1 MAEDVAGAG
10 SPQGLSWSWE
20 LDFGALMDSLD
31 GCAPRLGTAGRPG
44 AASCGA
50 DRPGSASGGADRP
63 GSASGGAAS
72 RAVPQTAAVSEDE
85 DTAAG
90 GDEAAAGGDEA
101 AAGAGG
107 LRDNEIARDDPDGL
121 DRDDPEGAVPEGLD
135 PEGLEEGGGGRLP
148 AWVLAGRV
156 AGKLAPGP
164 DLAAWLAMAPAA
176 DLADWD
182 LAAVAGAWRRLASW
196 AQAGELA
203 AVAQIAARSAA
214 RDEDI
219 GTEPDGRPVRI
230 PASAAAEVALELT
243 MSRFGASWWADLAV
257 QLGWRLAATGAAL
270 ESGVIDLARARLI
283 AEATGPL
290 SDENARKVQDRVLPV
305 AGDQTT
311 GMLRAALRRAV
322 IAVDPAGAEERRKE
336 AERRSKV
343 VLYPDQDSTATLA
356 GQRLPAVHAA
366 AAMARITAMARAMKA
381 SGAGGGMDLLRA
393 QIYVGLLLGTLPLI
407 PPAEGAPPD
416 DPPPDDPP
424 PDDPPRNDPGNDPDG
439 DPGGPGPG
447 DGPGGSHQN
456 DAPAPASPPHDGPP
470 DDGPPDDDDVPPL
483 TDQDAPA
490 EDDGPGPDDDNPDSG
505 WARNGWAGSADDDDF
520 SWRGPARD
528 WPALPALI
536 PPSPP
541 GPGGGRPPG
550 LLDVCLP
557 WRTLA
562 GISPAP
568 GHLGRIGPI
577 TATQAR
583 QLAGCAARDPAAEW
597 RVIVTSTAGQ
607 ALAVTRI
614 PRNRDGPPGPS
625 ARARPGDGTG
635 LVARVTLTI
644 SEDVLTGPQP
654 SRPGAG
660 TGPDPPG
667 GILARALRAAAAA
680 AARARDAAAADAAAG
695 GCAHTAASPGYRPPP
710 RLREHITARDLT
722 CRLPVCRQ
730 PAWRGDLDHTVP
742 FDDGGITCAC
752 NLGGVC
758 RADHQLK
765 QHPGWSLTQTAPG
778 IFLWTTPS
786 GRTHGS
792 APDIYPT

>member
-1 MAEDVAGAG
+1 MAEDVVGAGA
-10 SPQGLSWSWE
+10 PQGLSWSWE
-20 LDFGALMDSLD
+20 LDFDVLMDSISGD
-31 GCAPRLGTAGRPG
+31 APR
-44 AASCGA
+44 
-50 DRPGSASGGADRP
+50 SG
-63 GSASGGAAS
+63 
-72 RAVPQTAAVSEDE
+72 
-85 DTAAG
+85 
-90 GDEAAAGGDEA
+90 A
-101 AAGAGG
+101 AAGAAG
-107 LRDNEIARDDPDGL
+107 LGDDQTARDDPEGL
-121 DRDDPEGAVPEGLD
+121 DRDDPEGLDPEGLD
-135 PEGLEEGGGGRLP
+135 PESLDPEGLDPDGPKGLEQGGGGRRP

-156 AGKLAPGP
+156 AEKLAPGP

-196 AQAGELA
+196 AQARELA

-219 GTEPDGRPVRI
+219 GTGPDGRPVRI

-270 ESGVIDLARARLI
+270 ESGAIDLARARLI

-290 SDENARKVQDRVLPV
+290 SDENARKVEARVLP
-305 AGDQTT
+305 AAEGQTT

-322 IAVDPAGAEERRKE
+322 IVVDPAGAEQRRKD
-336 AERRSKV
+336 AERQSKV
-343 VLYPDQDSTATLA
+343 VLYPDQDNTATLA

-393 QIYVGLLLGTLPLI
+393 QTYLGLLLGTLPLI
-407 PPAEGAPPD
+407 PPPDGAPPD
-416 DPPPDDPP
+416 DPPAGYPSP
-424 PDDPPRNDPGNDPDG
+424 G
-439 DPGGPGPG
+439 DPGDDPL
-447 DGPGGSHQN
+447 D
-456 DAPAPASPPHDGPP
+456 
-470 DDGPPDDDDVPPL
+470 DDGVLPPADDDLPAGDDGVPPL
-483 TDQDAPA
+483 TDDDAPA
-490 EDDGPGPDDDNPDSG
+490 GDDSPGPDDDDPDSG
-505 WARNGWAGSADDDDF
+505 RAGSRWAGAADDDDF
-520 SWRGPARD
+520 PWRGPVRN

-536 PPSPP
+536 PPAPP
-541 GPGGGRPPG
+541 GPGDSRPAG
-550 LLDVCLP
+550 LVDVCLP

-583 QLAGCAARDPAAEW
+583 HLAECAASDPGAEW
-597 RVIVTSTAGQ
+597 RVIVTNSAGQ
-607 ALAVTRI
+607 ALAVTRV
-614 PRNRDGPPGPS
+614 PRVRGRDSPQGVSGRTDPG
-625 ARARPGDGTG
+625 AGIG

-644 SEDVLTGPQP
+644 SEDVLTGPRISWP
-654 SRPGAG
+654 ESETGPDPG

-667 GILARALRAAAAA
+667 GILARAMQAATTA
-680 AARARDAAAADAAAG
+680 AARTRDAAAADAAAG

-710 RLREHITARDLT
+710 RLREQIAARDLT

-742 FDDGGITCAC
+742 FDNGGITCAC

-765 QHPGWSLTQTAPG
+765 QHPGWNLTQTAPG

-786 GRTHGS
+786 GRTHT
-792 APDIYPT
+792 ATPDTYPT

>member
-1 MAEDVAGAG
+1 MAEDVVGTG

-20 LDFGALMDSLD
+20 LDFDVLMDSISGD
-31 GCAPRLGTAGRPG
+31 APRSGVAAG
-44 AASCGA
+44 AAS
-50 DRPGSASGGADRP
+50 GSV
-63 GSASGGAAS
+63 AS
-72 RAVPQTAAVSEDE
+72 RAVPLSGAGAVGLGELSGAVSEGKGRGE
-85 DTAAG
+85 G
-90 GDEAAAGGDEA
+90 EG
-101 AAGAGG
+101 AAGASSLG
-107 LRDNEIARDDPDGL
+107 DDKTARDDPDGL
-121 DRDDPEGAVPEGLD
+121 NRDDPERLDPEGLDGLD
-135 PEGLEEGGGGRLP
+135 PEGLDGLAPEGLEQGGGGRRP

-156 AGKLAPGP
+156 AEKLEPGP
-164 DLAAWLAMAPAA
+164 DLAAWLAMAPAG
-176 DLADWD
+176 DLAGWD
-182 LAAVAGAWRRLASW
+182 LAAVAGSWRRLASW
-196 AQAGELA
+196 AQARELA
-203 AVAQIAARSAA
+203 AVAQIAARAAA
-214 RDEDI
+214 RDKDI
-219 GTEPDGRPVRI
+219 GTGPDGRPARI

-290 SDENARKVQDRVLPV
+290 SDENARKVQDRVLPS

-336 AERRSKV
+336 TDRRSKV
-343 VLYPDQDSTATLA
+343 VLYPDQENTATLA

-393 QIYVGLLLGTLPLI
+393 QTYLGLLLGTLPLI
-407 PPAEGAPPD
+407 PPPDGAPPD
-416 DPPPDDPP
+416 DPPHDD
-424 PDDPPRNDPGNDPDG
+424 
-439 DPGGPGPG
+439 PG
-447 DGPGGSHQN
+447 DGPGDPGPGE
-456 DAPAPASPPHDGPP
+456 DPGAGPGRDDTPAPASPPDDRLR

-490 EDDGPGPDDDNPDSG
+490 DDDGPGPDDDGLGSG
-505 WARNGWAGSADDDDF
+505 LASMGGDDDF
-520 SWRGPARD
+520 SWRGPVRD

-536 PPSPP
+536 APAPP
-541 GPGGGRPPG
+541 GPGDCRPCG

-557 WRTLA
+557 WQTLA
-562 GISPAP
+562 GTSQAP
-568 GHLGRIGPI
+568 GSLGRIGPV

-583 QLAGCAARDPAAEW
+583 HLADCAAGDPGTEW
-597 RVIVTSTAGQ
+597 RVIVTSTTGQ
-607 ALAVTRI
+607 ALVVARV
-614 PRNRDGPPGPS
+614 PRARGRDGPRRDGPPRPS
-625 ARARPGDGTG
+625 ARAGPSAGTG
-635 LVARVTLTI
+635 LVARITLTI
-644 SEDVLTGPQP
+644 GEDILTGPQIP
-654 SRPGAG
+654 WPGSG
-660 TGPDPPG
+660 TGPDPPR
-667 GILARALRAAAAA
+667 GILARALRAAATA

-695 GCAHTAASPGYRPPP
+695 GCAHTAASPGYRPAP
-710 RLREHITARDLT
+710 RLREQIAARDLT

-742 FDDGGITCAC
+742 YDDGGITCAC

-765 QHPGWSLTQTAPG
+765 HHPGWNLTQTAPG

-786 GRTHGS
+786 GRTHT
-792 APDIYPT
+792 ATPDIYPA